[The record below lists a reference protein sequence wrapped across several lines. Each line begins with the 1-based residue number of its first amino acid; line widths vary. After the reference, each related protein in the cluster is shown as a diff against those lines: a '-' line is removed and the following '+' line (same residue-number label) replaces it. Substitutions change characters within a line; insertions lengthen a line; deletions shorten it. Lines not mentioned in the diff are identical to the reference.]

1 MSFELENQVNS
12 IKSKIGEKSPIV
24 VKNILIGSG
33 VEIQCAI
40 IYVNGIASKEFID
53 RDILKPLMIY
63 AKEDFNDK
71 SNLADYLS
79 KKYITSS
86 NTQVDSNIDAA
97 INSIKRGKTV
107 VLLQNKSEFII
118 ADTSGGEYRAISEP
132 VNEAAVRGTREGF
145 VEKLET
151 NVSILR
157 RRIKDDKLVFEN
169 ITVGRRSQSD
179 LVLVYIDDVVDK
191 DMLNELRK
199 RITAIDVDGIPLA
212 GYIQQYIED
221 NAFSFFPQSFSS
233 ERPDKIEENILEGRV
248 AVILDGTST
257 VITVPTL
264 ITEFFQ
270 AVEDYSQRTVISN
283 FVRIIRFIAVF
294 IIITAPSIF
303 LTMVKFNGELIPIKF
318 IVPIVESRIGI
329 ALDPFIEIL
338 LMEIIVEF
346 LREGGLRLPS
356 KIGQTLSVVGGIII
370 GDAAL
375 KARVVSPATL
385 LIVGIVTVATFLI
398 PNYDMSLTIRSIR
411 FPMLIIA
418 NYFGIFGIAAAWFF
432 LTVHVCSLKSL
443 GVPYFSIHKSDFKDM
458 LIRVPLWM
466 MNERPVA
473 VPNNNKQRQTD
484 FRKIFRGNEDE

>member
-1 MSFELENQVNS
+1 MNSDLEDRIDS
-12 IKSKIGEKSPIV
+12 IKNKIGEKSPIII
-24 VKNILIGSG
+24 KNFLIGSV

-40 IYVNGIASKEFID
+40 IYVNGITSKELID

-63 AKEDFNDK
+63 AKEDFSGKPD
-71 SNLADYLS
+71 LADYLS
-79 KKYITSS
+79 KKFITSS
-86 NTQVDSNIDAA
+86 NTQVDSNIDTA
-97 INSIKRGKTV
+97 INSLKRGKTV
-107 VLLQNKSEFII
+107 VLFQGEEQFIVV
-118 ADTSGGEYRAISEP
+118 DTSGGEYRAISEP

-151 NVSILR
+151 NISILR
-157 RRIKDDKLVFEN
+157 RRIKDEKLVFEN
-169 ITVGRRSQSD
+169 ITIGKRSQSD
-179 LVLVYIDDVVDK
+179 LAMVYIDDVVDK
-191 DMLNELRK
+191 DVLNELRK
-199 RITAIDVDGIPLA
+199 RITAINVDGVPLA

-221 NAFSFFPQSFSS
+221 SAFSLFPQSFTS
-233 ERPDKIEENILEGRV
+233 ERADIIEGNILEGRI
-248 AVILDGTST
+248 AVILEGTST

-283 FVRIIRFIAVF
+283 FVRMIRFGAVF
-294 IIITAPSIF
+294 IIITAPSMF

-398 PNYDMSLTIRSIR
+398 PNYDMSLTIRIIR
-411 FPMLIIA
+411 FPMLTIS
-418 NYFGIFGIAAAWFF
+418 NFFGIFGIAAAWFF
-432 LTVHVCSLKSL
+432 LIVHVCSLKSV
-443 GVPYFSIHKSDFKDM
+443 GVPYFSLHKSDFKDF
-458 LIRVPLWM
+458 LIRAPLWM

-473 VPNNNKQRQTD
+473 IPNSNKHRQTD
-484 FRKIFRGNEDE
+484 FRKIFRGDEDE